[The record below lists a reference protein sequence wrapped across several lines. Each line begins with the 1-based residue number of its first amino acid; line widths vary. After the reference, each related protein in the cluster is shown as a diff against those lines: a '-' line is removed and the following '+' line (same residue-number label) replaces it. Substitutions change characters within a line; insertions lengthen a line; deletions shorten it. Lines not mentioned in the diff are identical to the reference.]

1 MRILIAEDDD
11 ISRRTLSA
19 LLSKD
24 GYDVVETANGM
35 EAWEELQKPDAPH
48 LAILDWMMPEMDGLE
63 VVRRIRTL
71 ETNSPYYLIIL
82 TVMDEKSD
90 TIIGLDAGADDYITK
105 PFDAGILQA
114 RVAVGRRLIEIQE
127 KVASQM
133 LDLQQAQESLRESET
148 TFRSLFEKAPTGT
161 AYNRMVYDQT
171 GKPINFY
178 ILQANQS
185 YQKLTGTVDPVGKLV
200 TEAFPG
206 IENDPFDWIGTF
218 GHVAKSG
225 KEIRFQ
231 QRFQFNDR
239 WYDLVAYQN
248 KPDHFV
254 AAFLEI
260 TEQKL
265 AEAALIESEDRFRS
279 MLESIPNV
287 SVQGY
292 NRERQVI
299 FWNKA
304 SEALYGY
311 SQAEA
316 LGCRLETLIIPEYM
330 RSDVI
335 SAVNCWLTDG
345 VPIPAG
351 EIDLQKKDGSQVSV
365 YSSHV
370 MQKNSR
376 GEAEMYCVDIDL
388 TERKQAEEAQEKLQL
403 QLAQAQKMESVGR
416 LAGGVAHDFNN
427 KLSVIMGYVELA
439 LLEVGTHQ
447 PLLDKLKEISKA
459 ANSSADLTR
468 QLLAFARKQTV
479 APQVLD
485 LNDTV
490 EGMLKMLR
498 RLIGEDITLSWLPG
512 TDLWP
517 VKMDPSQIDQMLA
530 NLCVNARDAI
540 DGIGKIT
547 IETQQVTFD
556 EDYCSQLPDAVCG
569 DYVALVVCDDGCGM
583 DTETLANI
591 FEPFFT
597 TKSVGEGTG
606 LGLATVYGVVKQNGG
621 FITVSSEP
629 GRSTTFS
636 VYLPRYLGK
645 NSQKKTESLPEQP
658 AIGNETILLVEDV
671 QEILD
676 VTTLLLKS
684 VGYTIL
690 PAITPGEA
698 MRLAREHAG
707 EIHLLITDVVMPE
720 MNGRDLARS
729 LSSLYPNIKR
739 LFMSGYTADIIANQ
753 GMIEAGVNFLQ
764 KPFSMKVLADKVREV
779 LEQR

>member
-1 MRILIAEDDD
+1 MRILIADDDD
-11 ISRRTLSA
+11 ISRRTLSV

-24 GYDVVETANGM
+24 GYDVVEAANGL
-35 EAWEELQKPDAPH
+35 EAWQELQKPDAPR

-63 VVRRIRTL
+63 VVRRVRTL
-71 ETNSPYYLIIL
+71 ETNSPYYLIVL

-90 TIIGLDAGADDYITK
+90 TIIALDAGADDYITK
-105 PFDAGILQA
+105 PFNAGILQA
-114 RVAVGRRLIEIQE
+114 RVAVGRRIVEIQE
-127 KVASQM
+127 KVAAQM
-133 LDLQQAQESLRESET
+133 LELQQAQESLRESEV
-148 TFRSLFEKAPTGT
+148 TFRSLFENAPIGT

-178 ILQANQS
+178 ILEVNQS

-218 GHVAKSG
+218 GHVAKTG

-231 QRFQFNDR
+231 QHFQFNDR
-239 WYDLVAYQN
+239 WYDIVAYQN

-254 AAFLEI
+254 ATFHEI
-260 TEQKL
+260 
-265 AEAALIESEDRFRS
+265 
-279 MLESIPNV
+279 
-287 SVQGY
+287 
-292 NRERQVI
+292 
-299 FWNKA
+299 
-304 SEALYGY
+304 
-311 SQAEA
+311 
-316 LGCRLETLIIPEYM
+316 
-330 RSDVI
+330 
-335 SAVNCWLTDG
+335 
-345 VPIPAG
+345 
-351 EIDLQKKDGSQVSV
+351 
-365 YSSHV
+365 
-370 MQKNSR
+370 
-376 GEAEMYCVDIDL
+376 

-403 QLAQAQKMESVGR
+403 QLAQAQKLESVGR

-427 KLSVIMGYVELA
+427 KLSVIMGYVELT
-439 LLEVGTHQ
+439 LLEVGTHH
-447 PLLDKLKEISKA
+447 PLFDKLKEIRKA
-459 ANSSADLTR
+459 AKSSADLTR

-517 VKMDPSQIDQMLA
+517 VNMDPSQLDQMLA

-540 DGIGKIT
+540 NGIGKII
-547 IETQQVTFD
+547 IETRQVTFN
-556 EDYCSQLPDAVCG
+556 EDYCPQLPDAVPG
-569 DYVALVVCDDGCGM
+569 EYVVLVVCDDGCGM

-621 FITVSSEP
+621 FITVDSEP
-629 GRSTTFS
+629 GRSTTFR
-636 VYLPRYLGK
+636 VYLPRYVGK
-645 NSQKKTESLPEQP
+645 NIQKKTESLPEP
-658 AIGNETILLVEDV
+658 AAIGNETILLVEDV

-676 VTTLLLKS
+676 VTAMLLKS

-720 MNGRDLARS
+720 MNGRDLARN
-729 LSSLYPNIKR
+729 LLSLYPNIKR
-739 LFMSGYTADIIANQ
+739 LFMSGYTADIIASQ
-753 GMIEAGVNFLQ
+753 GMLEFDVNFLQ
-764 KPFSMKVLADKVREV
+764 KPFSMKVLTDKVREV
-779 LEQR
+779 LEQS